1 MNNFIVTPV
10 VIGCNPDMG
19 MFLQDSQKN
28 NPVEGL
34 SEINFRIKKALI
46 TSDTHQRTLYETGRT
61 STVKRESA
69 RKSKIFSQILVL
81 LHERHSRT
89 QSMSRSLLAVKAKSL
104 YLQRFQVVCTSWGDE
119 LSFSGCITGFDVS
132 VFRQCC
138 LLKPFPLPCYRRK
151 RRTFHSDGS

>member
-1 MNNFIVTPV
+1 VNNFIVTPV

-34 SEINFRIKKALI
+34 SEINFRLKKALI

-69 RKSKIFSQILVL
+69 RKS
-81 LHERHSRT
+81 
-89 QSMSRSLLAVKAKSL
+89 
-104 YLQRFQVVCTSWGDE
+104 
-119 LSFSGCITGFDVS
+119 
-132 VFRQCC
+132 
-138 LLKPFPLPCYRRK
+138 
-151 RRTFHSDGS
+151 